1 MDYMQQETYLF
12 ISTNITPQKR
22 DGKNCVLKFFSQG
35 LEEMHH
41 ELSKDGENHK
51 LGDVN
56 IPTEPKHSR
65 FAHV

>member
-1 MDYMQQETYLF
+1 MHLSIT
-12 ISTNITPQKR
+12 TNVTPTEKKWEKQ
-22 DGKNCVLKFFSQG
+22 CFEVFSQG

-51 LGDVN
+51 LLDVEN
-56 IPTEPKHSR
+56 IPTAPTYSR

>member
-1 MDYMQQETYLF
+1 MDYMQQETCLF
-12 ISTNITPQKR
+12 ISTNITPQKKR
-22 DGKNCVLKFFSQG
+22 WEKLCFEVFSQG

-51 LGDVN
+51 HGDVN
-56 IPTEPKHSR
+56 IPTGPTHSR

>member
-1 MDYMQQETYLF
+1 MQEEAYLF
-12 ISTNITPQKR
+12 ISTNITPLAKKWEKQ
-22 DGKNCVLKFFSQG
+22 CFEVFSQG

-51 LGDVN
+51 LGDVEN
-56 IPTEPKHSR
+56 IPTEATYSR